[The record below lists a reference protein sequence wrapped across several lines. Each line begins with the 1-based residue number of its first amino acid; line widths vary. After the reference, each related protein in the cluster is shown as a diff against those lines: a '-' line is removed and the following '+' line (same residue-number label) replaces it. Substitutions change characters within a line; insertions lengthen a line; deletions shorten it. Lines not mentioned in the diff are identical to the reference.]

1 MKLHGDLL
9 SPFVRMCMVTA
20 IETGIAAR
28 VQLLSA
34 SLKPNEVNAALAK
47 LSPIGKIPILETD
60 HGHTIYDSRV
70 IMEYLCHVAG
80 NKSLLPDEGNQHFHI
95 LTLLALAQGLGDAA
109 VALRY
114 EQAARPESM
123 RWTDLADRQKARIN
137 ACLDELENKWHEHF
151 KDVTLGTIA
160 VAAVLGYADIR
171 HAALNW
177 RSNRP
182 RLSAFHESFSRRES
196 MINTVPKV

>member
-1 MKLHGDLL
+1 MKIHGDLL
-9 SPFVRMCMVTA
+9 SPFVRMCMATA
-20 IETGIAAR
+20 IEAGIEQR
-28 VQLLSA
+28 VQLVSA
-34 SLKPNEVNAALAK
+34 SSKPHEVNVALAA

-60 HGHTIYDSRV
+60 HGHAIYDSRV
-70 IMEYLCHVAG
+70 IMEYICHGAG
-80 NKSLLPDEGNQHFHI
+80 NKSLLPDEGNQHFHV

-114 EQAARPESM
+114 ETFARPEGH
-123 RWTDLADRQKARIN
+123 RWPEYTERLKARIN

-160 VAAVLGYADIR
+160 VSVVLGYIDLR

-177 RSNRP
+177 RNARP
-182 RLSAFHESFSRRES
+182 NLAAFHDTFLKRSS
-196 MINTVPKV
+196 MINTTPKV

>member
-9 SPFVRMCMVTA
+9 SPFVRMCMATA
-20 IETGIAAR
+20 IEAGLSGR

-34 SLKPNEVNAALAK
+34 ILKPQEVHAALAA

-60 HGHTIYDSRV
+60 HGHALYDSRV

-80 NKSLLPDEGNQHFHI
+80 NKVLLVDEGNAHFHI

-114 EQAARPESM
+114 ETFMRPEAT
-123 RWTDLADRQKARIN
+123 RWPELAERQRARIY
-137 ACLDELENKWHEHF
+137 ACVDELENKWHEHF

-160 VAAVLGYADIR
+160 VAVVLGYLDVR
-171 HAALNW
+171 HGALDW
-177 RSNRP
+177 RNNRP
-182 RLSAFHESFSRRES
+182 RLSAFQESFAKRDS
-196 MINTVPKV
+196 MINTQPKV